1 MSTAEA
7 EALLRERGIRPTAN
21 RILIAAAIAA
31 SDRPLS
37 LTELEDGLDTI
48 DKSGIFRT
56 LEVFKEHHLVHC
68 IEDAGI
74 IRYELCRSHGHDR
87 DDDLHPHF
95 RCEICHRTFC
105 LEGTEIPTV
114 PLPDGFTATG
124 WNYLV
129 KGICPDCK

>member
-1 MSTAEA
+1 MSVTEA
-7 EALLRERGIRPTAN
+7 DALLRERGIRPTAN
-21 RILIAAAIAA
+21 RILIAAALAA

-37 LTELEDGLDTI
+37 LTELVDAIDSI

-56 LEVFKEHHLVHC
+56 LEVFKEHHLVHG

-74 IRYELCRSHGHDR
+74 VRYEICRSHDHDR

-114 PLPDGFTATG
+114 PLPEGFTATG